1 MCEVGA
7 CIVAG
12 PGRAGPAQQLRQVR
26 CLWCAHTVPEAGPRL
41 NGFLAPLARPVQ
53 KTLDRVADFA
63 IQHINNGIDG
73 LPLIFQILQ
82 LNTHYHRTVA
92 GAFGKDQQKRLEN
105 R

>member
-63 IQHINNGIDG
+63 ILLPVGDDG
-73 LPLIFQILQ
+73 FILDKF
-82 LNTHYHRTVA
+82 LLRFNYFA
-92 GAFGKDQQKRLEN
+92 L
-105 R
+105 